1 MQQNSSQDWRQKNT
15 GNQRLNLRSATVTR
29 QSSKY
34 DKNDDRGRGRSP
46 GRGPKATRPRT
57 PSKSPA
63 HKSKN
68 DDSKAESRRR
78 CRDKSHSKAKPA
90 SSRKATRSATAP
102 AGKAVKEP
110 PSRKEPRRKDESKTR
125 HDKVPL
131 QGPGNVKRTQSK
143 APTPV
148 VSKQPKVE
156 KVEARPATAQ
166 VDSSSSG
173 ESSSSEYTYVTTEEG
188 VGENEAPQ
196 PAAPGA
202 AAKAKPK
209 AAPPGTC
216 TSSGACASSC
226 RASSAKPICRAQRRF
241 ERNSRLLPKSSK
253 LFANCRPPLRPIN
266 RSVCKLFVGVGQLA
280 AQ

>member
-1 MQQNSSQDWRQKNT
+1 MEANAAKLVAGLAAEKHWEPASELALGHGHEAKLQVRQERRPRQRSQPRQGPK
-15 GNQRLNLRSATVTR
+15 GNQA
-29 QSSKY
+29 K
-34 DKNDDRGRGRSP
+34 
-46 GRGPKATRPRT
+46 
-57 PSKSPA
+57 
-63 HKSKN
+63 
-68 DDSKAESRRR
+68 DSKQITRAQV
-78 CRDKSHSKAKPA
+78 DKSHSKAKPA

-102 AGKAVKEP
+102 SGKAVQPQK
-110 PSRKEPRRKDESKTR
+110 PRRKDESKTR

-188 VGENEAPQ
+188 VGENEAPH

-209 AAPPGTC
+209 AAPPAPAPAPVPAPAPAGQAAP
-216 TSSGACASSC
+216 SP
-226 RASSAKPICRAQRRF
+226 SARF

-253 LFANCRPPLRPIN
+253 LFANCRSPLRPIN